1 MSSANSIPYP
11 LLHLLCDFSV
21 ESPDF
26 TISQALLAKHFP
38 NIKCVVSPQ
47 KFKKGHILAQSV
59 FLKLVVSS
67 FPDGTIH
74 ICRVGTMSKQAAR
87 FIVAKSGEHYFM
99 GPDNGLLPL
108 YFGDS
113 ELEYF
118 NITPR
123 DSILDPLKHVYIPAI
138 EKLIAGDMILSGIFD
153 VKETLVRSMLPSPTL
168 SNDTLN
174 LTVIYIDYYGN
185 VYFNLDRKTF
195 IEVGQGRNFKL
206 RINSN
211 IVIQK
216 LSSHYNDVNEG
227 NELCLFG
234 HGDILQVAVN
244 SGSAEQYLGLGDGR
258 NVIIQFAV

>member
-1 MSSANSIPYP
+1 MSTTISVPDP

-26 TISQALLAKHFP
+26 TISQALMAKHFP
-38 NIKCVVSPQ
+38 KNRCVVSPQ

-59 FLKLVVSS
+59 FLKLVVPS

-87 FIVAKSGEHYFM
+87 FIVAKSDGHYFM
-99 GPDNGLLPL
+99 GPDNGLLSLCFEDPK
-108 YFGDS
+108 
-113 ELEYF
+113 LEYF
-118 NITPR
+118 NITPENPVQ
-123 DSILDPLKHVYIPAI
+123 DPLKQVYIPAI
-138 EKLIAGDMILSGIFD
+138 EKLVAANMTLSGIFD
-153 VKETLVRSMLPSPTL
+153 VKETIVRSMLPTPTL

-195 IEVGQGRNFKL
+195 IEVGKGRNFKL

-216 LSSHYNDVNEG
+216 LSNQYNDVNEG
-227 NELCLFG
+227 HELCMFG